1 MAATPLERT
10 PGSHARLCPSTP
22 TDRGLY
28 LDGQE
33 GASRSIVLD
42 HDGDGIIHQIGQRDS
57 TNGPDLGRGVWN
69 PRIKLSCHHTET
81 DGRSPVRLALC
92 TPPPTEG
99 RLG

>member
-33 GASRSIVLD
+33 GASRSISSTTMPMMASSISFAT
-42 HDGDGIIHQIGQRDS
+42 GFHQRSWPLQEF
-57 TNGPDLGRGVWN
+57 
-69 PRIKLSCHHTET
+69 SCA
-81 DGRSPVRLALC
+81 SPTAA
-92 TPPPTEG
+92 
-99 RLG
+99 